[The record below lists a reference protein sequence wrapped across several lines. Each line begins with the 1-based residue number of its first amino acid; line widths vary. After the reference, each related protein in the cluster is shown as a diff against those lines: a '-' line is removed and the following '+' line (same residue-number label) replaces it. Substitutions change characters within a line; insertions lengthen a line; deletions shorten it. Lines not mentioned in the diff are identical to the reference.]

1 VTGTNIDIF
10 IYHNFSDTRPRAQGN
25 QAKAEENQAKARG
38 NQAKAEETMPWPR
51 ETKPSHEVLGQGRG
65 NQAKARGNQAK
76 ARGNQAKV
84 RVTKPLCEGRA
95 TIKGRDTRASNEG
108 RSRQRG
114 TRVGLGMLGGRP
126 TSCMPWPMACQATG
140 RGRTDPMVSPIYTL

>member
-1 VTGTNIDIF
+1 
-10 IYHNFSDTRPRAQGN
+10 
-25 QAKAEENQAKARG
+25 
-38 NQAKAEETMPWPR
+38 AEETKPR
-51 ETKPSHEVLGQGRG
+51 PRKPSLGRGKPGQG
-65 NQAKARGNQAK
+65 RGNQAK

>member
-1 VTGTNIDIF
+1 IDIF

-38 NQAKAEETMPWPR
+38 NEAKAEETIPWPR
-51 ETKPSHEVLGQGRG
+51 ETKPSNEVLGQG
-65 NQAKARGNQAK
+65 RGNQAK

-108 RSRQRG
+108 RSR
-114 TRVGLGMLGGRP
+114 
-126 TSCMPWPMACQATG
+126 
-140 RGRTDPMVSPIYTL
+140 